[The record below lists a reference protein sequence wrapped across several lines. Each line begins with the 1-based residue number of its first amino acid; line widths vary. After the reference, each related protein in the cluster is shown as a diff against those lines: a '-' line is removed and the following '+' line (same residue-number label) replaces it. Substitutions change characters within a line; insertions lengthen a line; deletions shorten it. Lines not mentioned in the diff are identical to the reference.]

1 MPLSR
6 RPSAVRSVTDCD
18 HSHGSHVTLAIC
30 LPADAYRQPP
40 RMKALSGSN
49 DAIRE
54 RAPYK
59 RLVTVR
65 LRNTHSN
72 TTLPVQQAI
81 GLAYWFHTPP
91 IKGAMIIS

>member
-18 HSHGSHVTLAIC
+18 HSDHGSGDHTGHMSARRC
-30 LPADAYRQPP
+30 LSSTAADES
-40 RMKALSGSN
+40 SGSN